1 MTLSRDP
8 GQGTSCVTR
17 HVTAP
22 ALHNIVPA
30 SHHPLP
36 ADEAPWQDGYEGS
49 WGCQTTACEGLVLL
63 LRDMTTSHLSEVSG
77 YSTIRCGPHSP
88 PRDGGSH
95 HQALSVCCW
104 ERRGEWT
111 SVTDCKTATTRTD
124 NQTLPHLNSSE
135 EELRWC
141 YNNVPIPYKA
151 VFIHIAQ
158 FTCVSIF
165 RNILSKVIVRCPV
178 TTGPVSGP
186 MSRLHPLTLLPIDVI
201 LLLLL
206 RPPQPQQWVGRDN
219 NNNPNRIILHP
230 YCSPS
235 RILTPLKVLPQKYFK
250 SFDFNF
256 FARNK

>member
-1 MTLSRDP
+1 MEE
-8 GQGTSCVTR
+8 VITR
-17 HVTAP
+17 
-22 ALHNIVPA
+22 
-30 SHHPLP
+30 
-36 ADEAPWQDGYEGS
+36 
-49 WGCQTTACEGLVLL
+49 
-63 LRDMTTSHLSEVSG
+63 R
-77 YSTIRCGPHSP
+77 
-88 PRDGGSH
+88 
-95 HQALSVCCW
+95 SVCVAGSAGES
-104 ERRGEWT
+104 ERVLQIARQPQPELI
-111 SVTDCKTATTRTD
+111 TRPSLILIVQRRSCGGVIIMSPSHTKPSLY
-124 NQTLPHLNSSE
+124 TLRSS
-135 EELRWC
+135 L
-141 YNNVPIPYKA
+141 
-151 VFIHIAQ
+151 
-158 FTCVSIF
+158 VSPFSGIS
-165 RNILSKVIVRCPV
+165 LSKVIVRCPV

>member
-1 MTLSRDP
+1 M
-8 GQGTSCVTR
+8 
-17 HVTAP
+17 
-22 ALHNIVPA
+22 
-30 SHHPLP
+30 
-36 ADEAPWQDGYEGS
+36 E
-49 WGCQTTACEGLVLL
+49 
-63 LRDMTTSHLSEVSG
+63 EV
-77 YSTIRCGPHSP
+77 IAR
-88 PRDGGSH
+88 R
-95 HQALSVCCW
+95 SVCVAGSAGES
-104 ERRGEWT
+104 ERVLQIARQPQPELI
-111 SVTDCKTATTRTD
+111 TRPSLILIVQGRSCGGVIIMSPSHTKPS
-124 NQTLPHLNSSE
+124 L
-135 EELRWC
+135 
-141 YNNVPIPYKA
+141 
-151 VFIHIAQ
+151 HIAQ

-178 TTGPVSGP
+178 TTGPAPGP

-256 FARNK
+256 FSLQIN

>member
-141 YNNVPIPYKA
+141 Y
-151 VFIHIAQ
+151 
-158 FTCVSIF
+158 
-165 RNILSKVIVRCPV
+165 
-178 TTGPVSGP
+178 
-186 MSRLHPLTLLPIDVI
+186 
-201 LLLLL
+201 
-206 RPPQPQQWVGRDN
+206 
-219 NNNPNRIILHP
+219 IIM
-230 YCSPS
+230 SPS
-235 RILTPLKVLPQKYFK
+235 HTKPSLYTLRSSLVSPFSGISYLRLSSDVLWPLGQYPGPCRGSTHWRCCPLMLFCCCCCVHRSHSSGSGGIIITTQIG
-250 SFDFNF
+250 
-256 FARNK
+256 